1 MILTTLVNRHELL
14 KFWSDIN
21 ELIGI
26 NSIKQWNESSQYGLS
41 LFGMGKKRE
50 DMKQMKKTLL
60 TIQKYEG

>member
-26 NSIKQWNESSQYGLS
+26 NSIKQWNKSSQYGLG
-41 LFGMGKKRE
+41 LFGMRKKRE